1 MKNFKNMVM
10 SGAVALLTAT
20 SFIACTDGN
29 DWEVDSSYDRLFHS
43 TQSSLSVTPTAT
55 TAEVSFG
62 KTPNT
67 TYYIM
72 QVSKDS
78 LFDGVDES
86 AIVIKTFGEDGSI
99 TTTPY
104 TLTGLAG
111 DTKYY
116 FRMKGRYVPQ
126 NVPAGAEAC
135 PNNQPKE
142 SHWVYLKKF
151 SFKTKAEQIFNAITD
166 EDRDETTIHLSWTPN
181 AEVTNIEV
189 LNGDEVVQNIQLSD
203 EAKQAGELTVAD
215 LTPSTFYTFVI
226 YNADA
231 KRGTVSA
238 TTADASPAAEY
249 KFTCTGD
256 LDADLK
262 AVAAKAAADGKT
274 SYSVTAIIKGGTT
287 VDLKSL
293 SDEGTDANLVIPSG
307 MSVTFFGGAGA
318 VPTLNFVKCMD
329 IAGAHSSITFQN
341 LNVVGTGYFIN
352 QSNAGSVSELN
363 IIDCKVRGFKSNTF
377 LRIQSASVS
386 ISKINVKNSV
396 FTECGNNY
404 AFFDLRNG
412 STSEVSIENSTFYN
426 LCTNG
431 KGLILSS
438 GKNFSSVEI
447 RNVTFYNVFGNNQYF
462 IDFGSGYG
470 ATNFVIE
477 NCLFAKSADEVTKN
491 IRSTVNPTVVNSW
504 TTTTWAKTIKGAE
517 ALGLDDAAVFKN
529 ADEGDLTIINS
540 SVASK
545 NVGDPRWIVAE

>member
-1 MKNFKNMVM
+1 
-10 SGAVALLTAT
+10 
-20 SFIACTDGN
+20 
-29 DWEVDSSYDRLFHS
+29 
-43 TQSSLSVTPTAT
+43 
-55 TAEVSFG
+55 
-62 KTPNT
+62 
-67 TYYIM
+67 
-72 QVSKDS
+72 
-78 LFDGVDES
+78 
-86 AIVIKTFGEDGSI
+86 
-99 TTTPY
+99 
-104 TLTGLAG
+104 
-111 DTKYY
+111 
-116 FRMKGRYVPQ
+116 
-126 NVPAGAEAC
+126 
-135 PNNQPKE
+135 
-142 SHWVYLKKF
+142 
-151 SFKTKAEQIFNAITD
+151 
-166 EDRDETTIHLSWTPN
+166 
-181 AEVTNIEV
+181 
-189 LNGDEVVQNIQLSD
+189 
-203 EAKQAGELTVAD
+203 
-215 LTPSTFYTFVI
+215 
-226 YNADA
+226 
-231 KRGTVSA
+231 
-238 TTADASPAAEY
+238 
-249 KFTCTGD
+249 
-256 LDADLK
+256 
-262 AVAAKAAADGKT
+262 
-274 SYSVTAIIKGGTT
+274 
-287 VDLKSL
+287 
-293 SDEGTDANLVIPSG
+293 
-307 MSVTFFGGAGA
+307 MSVTFFGGAGT
-318 VPTLNFVKCMD
+318 VPTLNFVKCMN

-412 STSEVSIENSTFYN
+412 STSEVCIENSTFYN

-470 ATNFVIE
+470 ATNFVVE
-477 NCLFAKSADEVTKN
+477 NCLFAKSADDVTKN